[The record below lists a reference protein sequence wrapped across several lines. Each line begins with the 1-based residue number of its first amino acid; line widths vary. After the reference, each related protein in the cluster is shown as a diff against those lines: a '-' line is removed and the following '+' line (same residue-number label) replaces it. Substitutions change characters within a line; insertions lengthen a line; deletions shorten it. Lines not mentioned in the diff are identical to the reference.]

1 MHMCLESKFP
11 TDFEF
16 HRFTTVKRPNHDD
29 QRDNNASGNSGSLG
43 VTEEIVLSVITD
55 CTLF

>member
-1 MHMCLESKFP
+1 MCLESKFP